1 MKPRG
6 CGRLGSAGL
15 LLSFSFNPSSV
26 LTRLFF
32 LYSRQRESVYHL
44 SASKS
49 SDKIATLYLIVQFI
63 YVLLMSPY
71 LNSASLGGCLIN
83 LLANPKLL
91 YYLLEHNTWRC
102 FYFVFLKG
110 TGYTFQCLCLTVR
123 NKMEYI
129 IQVPLWAFLNER
141 YKHIHQV
148 TFWLRCLK
156 LFCTVWTKCQTIISL
171 AFLWFQLQPMELQMS
186 NWDWAPGVYIL
197 FLNRMVVFPRHHGW
211 DTRAQPW
218 APWRF
223 SCSFTTR
230 PLISRTMG
238 SSLKCTYSLVLC
250 FYISKSKWW
259 HLSTVFKRSSEDV

>member
-32 LYSRQRESVYHL
+32 LYPRQRESVYHL
-44 SASKS
+44 SANKS

-63 YVLLMSPY
+63 YVLLMSPN
-71 LNSASLGGCLIN
+71 LNSASLGSCLIN

-91 YYLLEHNTWRC
+91 CYLLEHDTWHC

-129 IQVPLWAFLNER
+129 IQVPLSAFLNER

-148 TFWLRCLK
+148 TF
-156 LFCTVWTKCQTIISL
+156 
-171 AFLWFQLQPMELQMS
+171 
-186 NWDWAPGVYIL
+186 
-197 FLNRMVVFPRHHGW
+197 
-211 DTRAQPW
+211 
-218 APWRF
+218 
-223 SCSFTTR
+223 
-230 PLISRTMG
+230 
-238 SSLKCTYSLVLC
+238 
-250 FYISKSKWW
+250 
-259 HLSTVFKRSSEDV
+259 